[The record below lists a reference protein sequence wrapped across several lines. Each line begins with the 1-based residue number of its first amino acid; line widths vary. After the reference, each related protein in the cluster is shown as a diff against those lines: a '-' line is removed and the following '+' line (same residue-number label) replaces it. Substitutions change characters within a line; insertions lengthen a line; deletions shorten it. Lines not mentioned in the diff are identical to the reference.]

1 MANIDKIK
9 IKNWVVGDTFAY
21 KIKSEKYPEYNGR
34 YLIFNMMYFDEKK
47 ISRQEKAFRV
57 KITKDNNIPK
67 SLEDLNELKYIVG
80 VYTSY
85 NYCNPKVVKQV
96 PDEYGFLYDY
106 TYVIHFQRKDVLNN
120 FMYIGNYEMQSE
132 PNEFHCYDG
141 FSGYA
146 YCYYE
151 FAQDYII
158 DKYERYNL
166 KKGNIYTVEGNY
178 RAHNYYFELLKV
190 FDDVKRRSDEY
201 FKEHPINPE
210 NNKKK
215 HRDTL
220 TYVGPKKQDKQ

>member
-1 MANIDKIK
+1 
-9 IKNWVVGDTFAY
+9 
-21 KIKSEKYPEYNGR
+21 
-34 YLIFNMMYFDEKK
+34 
-47 ISRQEKAFRV
+47 
-57 KITKDNNIPK
+57 
-67 SLEDLNELKYIVG
+67 
-80 VYTSY
+80 
-85 NYCNPKVVKQV
+85 
-96 PDEYGFLYDY
+96 
-106 TYVIHFQRKDVLNN
+106 
-120 FMYIGNYEMQSE
+120 MQSE

-158 DKYERYNL
+158 DNYEQYNL
-166 KKGNIYTVEGNY
+166 KKGNVYTEEGNY

-220 TYVGPKKQDKQ
+220 TYVGPKKQDR